1 MAADTLH
8 CSKVRAFLV
17 TSKLIGIE
25 PGGLVFLNSS
35 GSSSPS
41 SLSTQSQGQSQGQ
54 GQGQGQTQGQGQGQ
68 GQTQGQG
75 QGQGQG
81 QTQGQILGQGQ
92 GQSQNMF
99 PISGSST
106 LKPIV
111 DVNTV
116 DGPVAVR
123 KFHIYC
129 HIAIIQYYS
138 STMQS
143 FFFFMNRSTS
153 TNKQSEKLSHF
164 TMSQNLISVIFKFLT
179 HFTINLIS
187 VLSYLFFIII
197 FSIQSNP
204 FLFLMVELQ
213 DM

>member
-41 SLSTQSQGQSQGQ
+41 SLSTQSQGQGQTQ

-68 GQTQGQG
+68 GQSQGQG

-81 QTQGQILGQGQ
+81 QTQGQGQSQGQTQGQTQGQGQGQ

-99 PISGSST
+99 PITGSST

-111 DVNTV
+111 DVNSV

-138 STMQS
+138 NKMQS
-143 FFFFMNRSTS
+143 FFS
-153 TNKQSEKLSHF
+153 L
-164 TMSQNLISVIFKFLT
+164 
-179 HFTINLIS
+179 
-187 VLSYLFFIII
+187 
-197 FSIQSNP
+197 
-204 FLFLMVELQ
+204 
-213 DM
+213 

>member
-41 SLSTQSQGQSQGQ
+41 SLSTQSQGQGQGQ
-54 GQGQGQTQGQGQGQ
+54 GQTQGQTQGQGQGQ
-68 GQTQGQG
+68 VQ
-75 QGQGQG
+75 
-81 QTQGQILGQGQ
+81 GQGQ

-111 DVNTV
+111 DVNSV

-138 STMQS
+138 NNMQS
-143 FFFFMNRSTS
+143 FFS
-153 TNKQSEKLSHF
+153 L
-164 TMSQNLISVIFKFLT
+164 
-179 HFTINLIS
+179 
-187 VLSYLFFIII
+187 
-197 FSIQSNP
+197 
-204 FLFLMVELQ
+204 
-213 DM
+213 